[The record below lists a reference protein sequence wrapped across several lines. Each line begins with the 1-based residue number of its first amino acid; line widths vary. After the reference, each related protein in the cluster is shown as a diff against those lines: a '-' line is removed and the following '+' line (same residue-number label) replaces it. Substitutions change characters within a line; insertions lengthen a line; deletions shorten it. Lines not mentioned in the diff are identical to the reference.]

1 ATSRARLALVT
12 ALGSVLRTGL
22 SVLGVDAP
30 REMR

>member
-1 ATSRARLALVT
+1 LVT
-12 ALGSVLRTGL
+12 ALGNVLRSGL